1 MTKIVTAKTAGFCFG
16 VNRAVTLAQGL
27 AAQGKKVATLGPII
41 HNTHLVEQLKKQGIR
56 PVKDLSEVQ
65 PDETVVIR
73 SHGVPAAVYGELKQR
88 CLPYEDATCPFVA
101 KIHRTVAAVPADGV
115 VLIAG
120 DRTHPEVLGITGHCK
135 APYFVFSDVDELRR
149 QLEAIPDFSKKQ
161 VVMVSQTTFH
171 QGKWEKCT
179 EFMKK
184 HYTNAGIFDT
194 ICNATVSRQQEAEQ
208 LAAENGL
215 MVIVGDR
222 GSSNT
227 AKLYEICSAHTD
239 AVLIEDASEL
249 PKELLSGR
257 DFIGIT
263 AGASTPAGII
273 KEVLE
278 TMSETV
284 KDFENEEFSFE
295 EELEKSFKT
304 ISNGQKVVGTVVGIA
319 PNEIQIDV
327 GTKHA
332 GYVPLHE
339 LTDDPNAKAEDLV
352 KKGDELNLV
361 VVRVNDIEGT
371 VQLSKRR
378 YDAIEGFEK
387 VQKAAEENTV
397 IEGTVTEVI
406 KGGVIVSSN
415 GVKIFVPGS
424 QATVS
429 RNEPLEDLLKK
440 KVQLRIIEMGRGRRR
455 PVGSIRNAALDQ
467 RKELAEKFWN
477 EVEVGATYTGTVKSL
492 TNYGAFVDIGGV
504 DGMVHVSELSWKRL
518 KHPSEVVKVGDVLTV
533 YVKDFDKEKGR
544 ISLGY
549 KKTEDNPFEI
559 FKTTYHVGDIVKGPV
574 VSVTDFGVFVEIM
587 DGVDGLV
594 HISQLSYERVNK
606 VSDVFSVGDVV
617 TAKITGI
624 EDERKRISLSIKE
637 TLEAPAKPAEEA
649 KSEEEEIPEINV
661 EGVTI
666 QRADD

>member
-1 MTKIVTAKTAGFCFG
+1 MTKITTAKTAGFCFG
-16 VNRAVTLAQGL
+16 VSRAVSLVEKL

-41 HNTHLVEQLKKQGIR
+41 HNTRLVEQLRTKGIR
-56 PVKDLSEVQ
+56 PVGSLDEVQ
-65 PDETVVIR
+65 PDEMVVIR
-73 SHGVPAAVYGELKQR
+73 SHGVPAAVYRELQR
-88 CLPYEDATCPFVA
+88 RGLPYEDATCPFVA
-101 KIHRTVAAVPADGV
+101 KIHRTVAAVPEDGM

-149 QLEAIPDFSKKQ
+149 QLENVPDFSKKQ
-161 VVMVSQTTFH
+161 AVMVSQTTFH
-171 QGKWEKCT
+171 KEKWEKCA
-179 EFMKK
+179 EFMKR

-194 ICNATVSRQQEAEQ
+194 ICNATVSRQEEAQQ
-208 LAAENGL
+208 LAGQSDL
-215 MVIVGDR
+215 MVVIGDR
-222 GSSNT
+222 KSSNT

-239 AVLIEDASEL
+239 AVLIEGASEL

-304 ISNGQKVVGTVVGIA
+304 VSNGQKVVGTVVGIA
-319 PNEIQIDV
+319 PNEIQIDI

-339 LTDDPNAKAEDLV
+339 LTDDPNARAEDLV

-361 VVRVNDIEGT
+361 VVRVNDVEGT

-378 YDAIEGFEK
+378 YDALEGFEK
-387 VQKAAEENTV
+387 VQKAAEENT
-397 IEGTVTEVI
+397 ILEGTVTEVI

-424 QATVS
+424 QATINRGGS
-429 RNEPLEDLLKK
+429 LDGLLKQ

-455 PVGSIRNAALDQ
+455 PVGSIRSVALEEHKQ
-467 RKELAEKFWN
+467 QVEKFWN
-477 EVEVGATYTGTVKSL
+477 EIEVGATYTGKVKSM
-492 TNYGAFVDIGGV
+492 TDYGAFVDLGGV
-504 DGMVHVSELSWKRL
+504 DGMVHVSELSWKRI
-518 KHPSEVVKVGDVLTV
+518 KTPSEVVKIGDELTV

-549 KKTEDNPFEI
+549 KKMEDHPFEI
-559 FKTTYHVGDIVKGPV
+559 FKANYHVGDIIEGPV

-606 VSDVFSVGDVV
+606 VSDLYKVGDVV
-617 TAKITGI
+617 KAKIIGI
-624 EDERKRISLSIKE
+624 DDERKRISLSIKE
-637 TLEAPAKPAEEA
+637 ALEPPVKPAEE
-649 KSEEEEIPEINV
+649 KKGEEEEIPEIHV